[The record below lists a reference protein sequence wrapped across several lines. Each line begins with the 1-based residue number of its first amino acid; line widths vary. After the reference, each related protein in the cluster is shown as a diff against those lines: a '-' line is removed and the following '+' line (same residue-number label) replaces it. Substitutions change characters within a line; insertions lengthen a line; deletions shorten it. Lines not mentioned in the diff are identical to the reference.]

1 MWRNKL
7 EARLNNVS
15 HLKGGL
21 FLGYCT
27 IHKQY
32 YTDHKHTNGEIRCPN
47 CDMIW
52 MKERGFQ

>member
-7 EARLNNVS
+7 EARINNVS
-15 HLKGGL
+15 ALGDGL

-32 YTDHKHTNGEIRCPN
+32 YKDYKHTNGEIRCPP
-47 CDMIW
+47 CDAIW
-52 MKERGFQ
+52 LKAGGFN